1 MTYNL
6 ELDNVVKQINDKKA
20 KLVCIQL
27 PEGLK
32 PDAPMIQ
39 NAIES
44 KTHAQVII
52 WMGSC
57 YGACDLPTEVEK
69 LNVDLLIQWGHS
81 SWSP

>member
-6 ELDNVVKQINDKKA
+6 ELDNVVKQITAKKA

-32 PDAPMIQ
+32 PNAPEIQ
-39 NAIES
+39 TAIES
-44 KTHAQVII
+44 KTDAKVII

-57 YGACDLPTEVEK
+57 YGACDLPSEVEK
-69 LNVDLLIQWGHS
+69 LGVDLLVQWGHS